1 MILDRILEHKKAELR
16 RKKSRGYLA
25 ELKGKIADRPA
36 PSGFIN
42 ALKEACTPDCPALIT
57 EVKKASPSQ
66 GLMRPEF
73 ADRFDPVEIAGA
85 YKEHGAAAVSV
96 LTDQEFFQGQLDH
109 LASVKDHVGLP
120 ALNKEFMIADL
131 QFYEARAYGADAV
144 LLIVAALDRIQLEDF
159 YTMAKS
165 LSLDVLVETHDE
177 SEIDMVLE
185 RIPDTALIG
194 INNRDLTTFS
204 TDLSVTRR
212 LAPRIPSEKVI
223 VSESGIHKREDVLQ
237 IIEAGA
243 KAMLV
248 GESLVR
254 ADDVGAKIQD
264 LRGTEEQEHED
275 GRPAQETRWI

>member
-25 ELKGKIADRPA
+25 GLKGKIADRPA
-36 PSGFIN
+36 PSGFLN
-42 ALKEACTPDCPALIT
+42 ALEAAYTPDCPALIT

-73 ADRFDPVEIAGA
+73 QDRFDPVGIACT
-85 YKEHGAAAVSV
+85 YKEYGAAAVSV
-96 LTDQEFFQGQLDH
+96 LTDQEFFQGHLDH
-109 LASVKDHVGLP
+109 LARIKDHVGLP
-120 ALNKEFMIADL
+120 ALNKEFMIEDV

-144 LLIVAALDRIQLEDF
+144 LLIVAALDRVQLEDF
-159 YTMAKS
+159 STMAKG
-165 LSLDVLVETHDE
+165 LALDVLVETHDE
-177 SEIDMVLE
+177 SEVDMVLE
-185 RIPDTALIG
+185 RIPDTAMIG

-212 LAPRIPSEKVI
+212 LAPRIPSGKVI

-237 IIEAGA
+237 ILEAGA

-254 ADDVGAKIQD
+254 ADDIGARMKD
-264 LRGTEEQEHED
+264 LRGAEEQTNETR
-275 GRPAQETRWI
+275 RPSQATRWI

>member
-25 ELKGKIADRPA
+25 ELKGKIADRPE
-36 PSGFIN
+36 PSGFIK
-42 ALKEACTPDCPALIT
+42 ALEAAHAPDCPALIA

-73 ADRFDPVEIAGA
+73 KDRFDPVDIAGT
-85 YKEHGAAAVSV
+85 YKEHGAAATSV
-96 LTDQEFFQGQLDH
+96 LTDHEFFQGHLDD
-109 LASVKDHVGLP
+109 LARVKDHVGLP
-120 ALNKEFMIADL
+120 ALNKEFMIEDI

-159 YTMAKS
+159 YSMAKA
-165 LSLDVLVETHDE
+165 LALDVLVETHDE
-177 SEIDMVLE
+177 SELDRALE
-185 RIPDTALIG
+185 RIPNAALIG

-212 LAPRIPSEKVI
+212 LAPRIPSGKII

-237 IIEAGA
+237 ILEAGA

-254 ADDVGAKIQD
+254 ADDIGARMEA
-264 LRGTEEQEHED
+264 LRGVDEQENET
-275 GRPAQETRWI
+275 RQPTQETRWI

>member
-16 RKKSRGYLA
+16 RKKSRGYLV
-25 ELKGKIADRPA
+25 ELKTKIADRSEPLD
-36 PSGFIN
+36 FIQ
-42 ALKEACTPDCPALIT
+42 ALEVACTTDCPALIA

-73 ADRFDPVEIAGA
+73 KDQFDPAGLA
-85 YKEHGAAAVSV
+85 GTYKEHGAAAISV
-96 LTDQEFFQGQLDH
+96 LTDHQFFQGHLDH
-109 LASVKDHVGLP
+109 LTCVKDHVGLP
-120 ALNKEFMIADL
+120 VLNKEFMIDDV

-144 LLIVAALDRIQLEDF
+144 LLIVAALDRVQLEDF
-159 YTMAKS
+159 HAMAKS
-165 LSLDVLVETHDE
+165 LALDVLVETHDE
-177 SEIDMVLE
+177 SEVDLTLE
-185 RIPDTALIG
+185 RIPEAILIG

-212 LAPRIPSEKVI
+212 LAPRIPSGKII

-237 IIEAGA
+237 VLEAGA

-254 ADDVGAKIQD
+254 ADDVGARIQA
-264 LRGTEEQEHED
+264 LRGTEEQD
-275 GRPAQETRWI
+275 NKTRQPAQATRWV

>member
-25 ELKGKIADRPA
+25 ELKGKIADRSG
-36 PSGFIN
+36 PSGFVN
-42 ALKEACTPDCPALIT
+42 ALETACTPDCPALIA

-73 ADRFDPVEIAGA
+73 EDRFDPVEIAGT

-96 LTDQEFFQGQLDH
+96 LTDQEFFHGHLDH
-109 LASVKDHVGLP
+109 LARVKDHVGLP
-120 ALNKEFMIADL
+120 VLKKEFMIEDV
-131 QFYEARAYGADAV
+131 QFYEARAHGADAV

-159 YTMAKS
+159 HTMAKG
-165 LSLDVLVETHDE
+165 LALDVLIETHDE
-177 SEIDMVLE
+177 SELDLVLE
-185 RIPDTALIG
+185 RIPDAALIG

-204 TDLSVTRR
+204 TDLAVTLR
-212 LAPRIPSEKVI
+212 LACRIPAGKVI

-237 IIEAGA
+237 VSKAGA
-243 KAMLV
+243 TAILV

-254 ADDVGAKIQD
+254 ADDIGARIQD
-264 LRGTEEQEHED
+264 LRGTAGRDNEAQ
-275 GRPAQETRWI
+275 RPAQGTRWI

>member
-1 MILDRILEHKKAELR
+1 MILDRILEHKKSEFR
-16 RKKSRGYLA
+16 RKKGRGYLTS
-25 ELKGKIADRPA
+25 LKGKIADRPE
-36 PSGFIN
+36 PSGFIK
-42 ALKEACTPDCPALIT
+42 ALEEACTPDCPALIT

-73 ADRFDPVEIAGA
+73 KDRFDPVEIAGT

-96 LTDQEFFQGQLDH
+96 LTDQEFFQGHLDH
-109 LASVKDHVGLP
+109 LALVKDHVGLP
-120 ALNKEFMIADL
+120 ALNKEFMIEDV

-159 YTMAKS
+159 YAMAKG
-165 LSLDVLVETHDE
+165 LALDVLVETHDE
-177 SEIDMVLE
+177 SEIDTVLE
-185 RIPDTALIG
+185 RIPDAALIG

-212 LAPRIPSEKVI
+212 LAPRIPSEKII

-237 IIEAGA
+237 ILEAGA

-254 ADDVGAKIQD
+254 ADDIGARIQD
-264 LRGTEEQEHED
+264 LRGTAGQENEAQQ
-275 GRPAQETRWI
+275 PAQGTRWI

>member
-1 MILDRILEHKKAELR
+1 MILNRILEHKKAELR
-16 RKKSRGYLA
+16 RKKNRGYLA
-25 ELKGKIADRPA
+25 ELKGKIADRPE
-36 PSGFIN
+36 PSGFIK
-42 ALKEACTPDCPALIT
+42 ALEAAYTPDCPALIT

-73 ADRFDPVEIAGA
+73 QDRFDPVGIAGT
-85 YKEHGAAAVSV
+85 YKEHGAATVSV
-96 LTDQEFFQGQLDH
+96 LTDHEFFQGHLDD
-109 LASVKDHVGLP
+109 LARVKDHVGLP
-120 ALNKEFMIADL
+120 ALNKEFMIEDV
-131 QFYEARAYGADAV
+131 QFYEARAHGADAV

-159 YTMAKS
+159 YSMAKA
-165 LSLDVLVETHDE
+165 LALDVLVETHDE
-177 SEIDMVLE
+177 AEVDLALE
-185 RIPDTALIG
+185 RIPNAVLIG

-237 IIEAGA
+237 ILEAGA

-254 ADDVGAKIQD
+254 ADDIGAKIQE
-264 LRGTEEQEHED
+264 LLGAA
-275 GRPAQETRWI
+275 GREKL

>member
-16 RKKSRGYLA
+16 RKKSRGYLT

-36 PSGFIN
+36 PSGFIT
-42 ALKEACTPDCPALIT
+42 ALEAACTPDCPALVA

-73 ADRFDPVEIAGA
+73 KDRFDPVGIAGT

-96 LTDQEFFQGQLDH
+96 LTDHEFFQGHLDD
-109 LASVKDHVGLP
+109 LAHVKDHVGLP
-120 ALNKEFMIADL
+120 ALNKEFMIEDV
-131 QFYEARAYGADAV
+131 QFYEARAHGADAV

-159 YTMAKS
+159 YTMAKG
-165 LSLDVLVETHDE
+165 LALDALIETHDE
-177 SEIDMVLE
+177 SEIDVVLE
-185 RIPDTALIG
+185 RIPDAALIG

-212 LAPRIPSEKVI
+212 LAPRVPSDKLI

-237 IIEAGA
+237 VLEAGA

-254 ADDVGAKIQD
+254 ADDIGARIQD
-264 LRGTEEQEHED
+264 LRGAEKQENES
-275 GRPAQETRWI
+275 REPAQETRWI

>member
-16 RKKSRGYLA
+16 RKKSRGYLV
-25 ELKGKIADRPA
+25 ELKTKIADRPE
-36 PSGFIN
+36 PLGFIQ
-42 ALKEACTPDCPALIT
+42 ALEAAHTTDCPALIT

-73 ADRFDPVEIAGA
+73 RDQFDPVSIAGT

-96 LTDQEFFQGQLDH
+96 LTDHEFFQGHLDD
-109 LASVKDHVGLP
+109 LARVKDHVGLP
-120 ALNKEFMIADL
+120 VLNKEFMIDDV

-159 YTMAKS
+159 HVMAKS
-165 LSLDVLVETHDE
+165 LMLDVLVETHDE
-177 SEIDMVLE
+177 SEVDVTLE
-185 RIPDTALIG
+185 RIPDAILIG

-223 VSESGIHKREDVLQ
+223 VSESGIHKREDVMQVL
-237 IIEAGA
+237 EAGA

-254 ADDVGAKIQD
+254 ADDIGAKMTD
-264 LRGTEEQEHED
+264 LRGAGEQKNETC
-275 GRPAQETRWI
+275 RPSKETRWI